1 MRKIEMQMLQAIRN
15 KQHFKSAN
23 TEVVPTVFEHG
34 DRRID
39 RINVYLH
46 GNPIAQIHPDCVDIC
61 DCGWQT
67 TTTKSRLNV
76 ILRELCGAGI
86 YQKNHTWYGTA
97 IEEDDWEIDKNSR
110 HCFVRG

>member
-46 GNPIAQIHPDCVDIC
+46 GNPIAQIHPDCVNIC

>member
-1 MRKIEMQMLQAIRN
+1 MRKIEMQMLQAIRD
-15 KQHFKSAN
+15 KQHFKCAN
-23 TEVVPTVFEHG
+23 TEVVPTVFKHG
-34 DRRID
+34 DHEIN

-46 GNPIAQIHPDCVDIC
+46 GNPIAQIRPDCVDIC